1 MQKINF
7 YEALQQQQL
16 HPYFQPIVTLATGKV
31 SGLEVRVRWRTDSG
45 KSLTAGH
52 VLKAAV
58 HAEESWTVDREMI
71 KEAGNTP
78 QILKAQFI
86 PPLTITVNL
95 SAHTATNEDSIANL
109 DQLLLAGTI
118 PSEYVKFELPYEAY
132 CQASDIMHELI
143 KDLTARGY
151 GVILDHVDGTEFNL
165 SNCNSARCAV
175 KLHEDLV
182 STALDN
188 PEHADKIRTI
198 ASLATRQGLSIMAEG
213 LSRMEQIR
221 FLRDMGCR
229 EAQGPLIARP
239 NTLGILLPLLKRGR
253 CW

>member
-7 YEALQQQQL
+7 YEAMQQQQL
-16 HPYFQPIVTLATGKV
+16 HPYFQPIVTLETGTV
-31 SGLEVRVRWRTDSG
+31 SGLEVRVRWRSDSG
-45 KSLTAGH
+45 KSLTASH

-71 KEAGNTP
+71 KEAGDTP
-78 QILKAQFI
+78 RILKTQFL
-86 PPLTITVNL
+86 PPLSVTVNL
-95 SAHTATNEDSIANL
+95 SAHTATNEDSLVNL
-109 DQLLLAGTI
+109 NELLQAGSI

-132 CQASDIMHELI
+132 CQAPDIVSDLI

-151 GVILDHVDGTEFNL
+151 GVILDHVNGTEFNL
-165 SNCNSARCAV
+165 SNCNSARCCI

-188 PEHADKIRTI
+188 PDHADKIRI
-198 ASLATRQGLSIMAEG
+198 ISSLATRQGLSIMAEG
-213 LSRMEQIR
+213 LSRMGQIR